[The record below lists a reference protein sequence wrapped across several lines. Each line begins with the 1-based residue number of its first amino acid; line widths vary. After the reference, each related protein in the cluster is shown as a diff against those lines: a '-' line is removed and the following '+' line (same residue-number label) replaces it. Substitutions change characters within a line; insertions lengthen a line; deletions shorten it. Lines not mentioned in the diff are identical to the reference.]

1 MREPITDALV
11 KWLLVGA
18 VAIFLLSQVMLSLA
32 MSMGGVGSHMGGP
45 MMGMIFVPLMMALF
59 IIITYAGYKF
69 VVTTESD
76 SDEQLEAVEARELRE
91 QYVAGKIS
99 EREFERQLEEELDLS
114 KEEINITDDSL
125 LDRELAASNKEKEK
139 ES

>member
-59 IIITYAGYKF
+59 IIITYVGYKF

>member
-1 MREPITDALV
+1 
-11 KWLLVGA
+11 
-18 VAIFLLSQVMLSLA
+18 

-59 IIITYAGYKF
+59 IIITYVGYKF

-76 SDEQLEAVEARELRE
+76 SNEQLEAVEARELRE